1 MIEAVVDVQDNVEQA
16 IQGLL
21 RRLLEQGVV
30 DALLVPMRLPAGG
43 VAPMVVTDAGA
54 VEQADPL
61 APVLPINAARAV
73 AQLTMTGH
81 RQRLGVVLRACEI
94 RALVEL
100 VKFQQASLDN
110 CLIIGVD
117 CLGTYSVTDWQG
129 VAEKQQVRDALLAG
143 AASGELEA
151 AEGLAFR
158 VACQMCEQPL
168 PVGEHVALTIGL
180 VGVEPGQLYLRVQEE
195 AATGRGEVS
204 SPTQQAG
211 SRPSLG
217 EALELTP
224 GAAPAGRAG
233 AAQKLVAGRV
243 QVRDATFAAFRE
255 RVTGMEGLL
264 AEFSTCIRCHNC
276 MINCPICYCREC
288 IFRTPTFEHESQ
300 LYYQWA
306 ERKGTVRMLPD
317 TLLFHLTR
325 LNHMVTSC
333 VGCGLC
339 TDACP
344 VEIPV
349 GTVFRTVGDKVQA
362 LFDYH
367 PGRSL
372 AEAAPVQEFREDE
385 LTALG
390 ERTGS

>member
-1 MIEAVVDVQDNVEQA
+1 MIEAIVRIQDSTSKT

-21 RRLLEQGVV
+21 RTLLEKGTL
-30 DALLVPMRLPAGG
+30 DAVLVPMTQPAGSI
-43 VAPMVVTDAGA
+43 APMLVTDPAA
-54 VEQADPL
+54 LDHAAPL
-61 APVLPINAARAV
+61 APVLPINAARAA
-73 AQLTMTGH
+73 AQLTATGQPH
-81 RQRLGVVLRACEI
+81 KLGLVLRPCEI

-110 CLIIGVD
+110 ADGPGVGGPGVRIIGID
-117 CLGTYSVTDWQG
+117 CLGTYKVTDWQA
-129 VAEKQQVRDALLAG
+129 VAGREQALDGLLAG
-143 AASGELEA
+143 AVTGDLQPH
-151 AEGLAFR
+151 EGLEFR
-158 VACQMCEQPL
+158 AACQMCEQPL
-168 PVGEHVALTIGL
+168 PEGDHVALTLGL
-180 VGVEPGQLYLRVQEE
+180 VGVEAGQIYLKAQDDV
-195 AATGRGEVS
+195 A
-204 SPTQQAG
+204 
-211 SRPSLG
+211 
-217 EALELTP
+217 EALDLAAN
-224 GAAPAGRAG
+224 GAPPART
-233 AAQKLVAGRV
+233 AAAEKLIAART
-243 QVRDATFAAFRE
+243 QARDATFAQFRE
-255 RVTGMEGLL
+255 RVHSMDGLL
-264 AEFSTCIRCHNC
+264 QEFSTCIRCHNC

-300 LYYQWA
+300 LFFQWA

-344 VEIPV
+344 VDIPV
-349 GTVFRTVGDKVQA
+349 GTVFRAVAEKAQA
-362 LFDYH
+362 IFDYH

-390 ERTGS
+390 ERPH